1 MRRRDLLAGVG
12 GLGVLGGGGALASGA
27 IELGSDGVEPVELD
41 TLDAPGSEAG
51 RATVPERGRV
61 TFVEVFATWCTVC
74 QSMMPRIAEVYEA
87 VDGDVQFLSVTNEP
101 VGTTVSRE
109 AVVEWWTANGG
120 AWPVAL
126 DADLELTAQLNA
138 GGVPYAVVF
147 DDRNRIVWE
156 HRGRASVG
164 ELTDRIRGANA

>member
-27 IELGSDGVEPVELD
+27 IELGSDGVDPVELD

-51 RATVPERGRV
+51 TMTVPERGRV
-61 TFVEVFATWCTVC
+61 TFVEIFATWCTVC
-74 QSMMPRIAEVYEA
+74 QSMMPRLAEVHEA
-87 VDGDVQFLSVTNEP
+87 VDGDVQFLSITNEP

-126 DADLELTAQLNA
+126 DADLALTERLNA

-147 DDRNRIVWE
+147 DERNRIVWE
-156 HRGRASVG
+156 HRGRASVD
-164 ELTDRIRGANA
+164 ELTERIRSVNE